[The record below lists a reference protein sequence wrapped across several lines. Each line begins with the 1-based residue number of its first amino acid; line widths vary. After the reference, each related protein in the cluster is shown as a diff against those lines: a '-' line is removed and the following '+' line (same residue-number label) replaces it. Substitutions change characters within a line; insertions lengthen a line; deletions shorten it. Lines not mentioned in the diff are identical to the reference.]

1 MSMKVCVFSTKPYD
15 RTYLDAANREA
26 GHELCYLEA
35 PLRAETAVL
44 ASDAQAVCAFVNDT
58 LDRTVLE
65 KLATQD
71 IKLVALRCAGF
82 NNVDLEAAQALGIT
96 IARVPA
102 YSPHAVAEHTLALV
116 LSLNRRIHKA
126 HNRVRENNFNLDGLI
141 GFDLNGKTV
150 GIIGTG
156 QIGAITAG
164 IFQGFNCRVIA
175 YDVEPNPDCEARGI
189 DYVDLDTLFAQSDI
203 ISLHC
208 PLTPETRHL
217 IDASAIAKMKS
228 SVMIVNT
235 SRGAVIDTRAVLD
248 ALKKRR
254 IGALALD
261 VYEEEGDLFF
271 RDLSGDILSDDVFA
285 RLLTFPNVLITG
297 HQAFFT
303 HEALTNIAETT
314 LGNVTS
320 FEKTGEADHTVSVE
334 KVV

>member
-1 MSMKVCVFSTKPYD
+1 MKLCVFSTKPYD
-15 RTYLDAANREA
+15 RTYFDAANRA
-26 GHELCYLEA
+26 GEHELVYLEA
-35 PLRAETAVL
+35 PLRPETAVL
-44 ASDAQAVCAFVNDT
+44 ARGAQAVCAFVNDT
-58 LDRTVLE
+58 LDRAVLE
-65 KLATQD
+65 QLAAEEV
-71 IKLVALRCAGF
+71 KLVALRSAGF
-82 NNVDLEAAQALGIT
+82 NHVDLEAAQELGIT
-96 IARVPA
+96 VARVPA

-116 LSLNRRIHKA
+116 LALNRRIHKA

-141 GFDLNGKTV
+141 GFDLNEKTV

-156 QIGAITAG
+156 QIGDITAA

-175 YDVEPNPDCEARGI
+175 HDVKPNPDCEARGI
-189 DYVDLDTLFAQSDI
+189 AYVDLDTLFAQSDI

-217 IDASAIAKMKS
+217 IDAKALRKMKPN
-228 SVMIVNT
+228 VMIVNT
-235 SRGAVIDTRAVLD
+235 SRGAVIDTPAVLD
-248 ALKKRR
+248 ALKDGR
-254 IGALALD
+254 IGSLALD

-271 RDLSGDILSDDVFA
+271 RDLSNDILSDDVFA

-314 LGNVTS
+314 IGNVTS
-320 FEKTGEADHTVSVE
+320 FEKTGKAQHTVSVE

>member
-1 MSMKVCVFSTKPYD
+1 MKIGFFSTKPYD
-15 RTYLDAANREA
+15 RTYFDAANREA
-26 GHELCYLEA
+26 GHELSYFEA

-44 ASDAQAVCAFVNDT
+44 AGDAQAVCAFVNDT
-58 LDRTVLE
+58 LDRAVLE
-65 KLATQD
+65 KLADQG
-71 IKLVALRCAGF
+71 IRLVTLRSAGF
-82 NNVDLEAAQALGIT
+82 NHVDLEAAEALGIT
-96 IARVPA
+96 VARVPA

-116 LSLNRRIHKA
+116 LALNRRIHKA

-141 GFDLNGKTV
+141 GFDLNEKTV

-175 YDVEPNPDCEARGI
+175 YDVAPDPDCEARGI
-189 DYVDLDTLFAQSDI
+189 AYVDLDTLFAQSDI

-208 PLTPETRHL
+208 PLTPQTRHL
-217 IDASAIAKMKS
+217 IGTEAIAKMKPG
-228 SVMIVNT
+228 VMIANT
-235 SRGAVIDTRAVLD
+235 SRGAVIDTPAVLE
-248 ALKKRR
+248 ALKDGR

-271 RDLSGDILSDDVFA
+271 RDLSNDILSDDVFA

-320 FEKTGEADHTVSVE
+320 FEKTGAAEHTVSVE
-334 KVV
+334 NVV

>member
-1 MSMKVCVFSTKPYD
+1 MKLCVFSTKPYD
-15 RTYLDAANREA
+15 RTYLDAANRA
-26 GHELCYLEA
+26 GSHELVYLEA
-35 PLRAETAVL
+35 PLRPETAVL
-44 ASDAQAVCAFVNDT
+44 ARGAQGVCAFVNDT

-65 KLATQD
+65 QLAAD
-71 IKLVALRCAGF
+71 EIRLVALRCAGF
-82 NNVDLEAAQALGIT
+82 NNVDLEAAQELGIT
-96 IARVPA
+96 VARVPA

-116 LSLNRRIHKA
+116 LALNRRIHKA

-141 GFDLNGKTV
+141 GFDLNEKTV
-150 GIIGTG
+150 GIVGTG
-156 QIGAITAG
+156 QIGAITAA

-175 YDVEPNPDCEARGI
+175 YDVALNPDCEARGI
-189 DYVDLDTLFAQSDI
+189 AYVDLDTLFAESDI

-208 PLTPETRHL
+208 PLTPDTRHL
-217 IDASAIAKMKS
+217 IDADAIARMKS

-248 ALKKRR
+248 ALKNGR
-254 IGALALD
+254 IGSLALD

-271 RDLSGDILSDDVFA
+271 RDLSNDILSDDVFA

-303 HEALTNIAETT
+303 HEALTNIADTT
-314 LGNVTS
+314 IGNVTS
-320 FEKTGEADHTVSVE
+320 FEKTGEAEHTVSVE

>member
-1 MSMKVCVFSTKPYD
+1 MKVCVFSTKPYD

-26 GHELCYLEA
+26 RHELCYLEA
-35 PLRAETAVL
+35 PLRTETAVL

-58 LDRTVLE
+58 LDRNVLE
-65 KLATQD
+65 KLAAQD

-82 NNVDLEAAQALGIT
+82 NHVDLEAAQALGIT
-96 IARVPA
+96 VARVPA

-141 GFDLNGKTV
+141 GFDLNEKTV

-156 QIGAITAG
+156 QIGAITAA

-175 YDVEPNPDCEARGI
+175 HDVAPNPDCEARGI
-189 DYVDLDTLFAQSDI
+189 SYVDLDTLFAQSDI

-217 IDASAIAKMKS
+217 INADAIARMKS

-235 SRGAVIDTRAVLD
+235 SRGAVIDTKAVID
-248 ALKKRR
+248 ALKQGR

-271 RDLSGDILSDDVFA
+271 RDLSSDILSDDVFA

-314 LGNVTS
+314 IGNITS
-320 FEKTGEADHTVSVE
+320 FGETGEAEHTVSVE

>member
-1 MSMKVCVFSTKPYD
+1 MKIGFFSTKPYD
-15 RTYLDAANREA
+15 RTYFDAANREA
-26 GHELCYLEA
+26 GHELSYFEA

-44 ASDAQAVCAFVNDT
+44 AGDAQAVCAFVNDT
-58 LDRTVLE
+58 LDRAVLE
-65 KLATQD
+65 KLADQG
-71 IKLVALRCAGF
+71 IRLVTLRSAGF
-82 NNVDLEAAQALGIT
+82 NHVDLEAAEALGIT
-96 IARVPA
+96 VARVPA

-116 LSLNRRIHKA
+116 LALNRRIHKA

-141 GFDLNGKTV
+141 GFDLNEKTV

-175 YDVEPNPDCEARGI
+175 YDVAPDPDCEARGI
-189 DYVDLDTLFAQSDI
+189 AYVDLDTLFAQSDI

-208 PLTPETRHL
+208 PLTPQTRHL
-217 IDASAIAKMKS
+217 VGTEAIAKMKPG
-228 SVMIVNT
+228 VMIANT
-235 SRGAVIDTRAVLD
+235 SRGAVIDTPAVLE
-248 ALKKRR
+248 ALKDGR

-271 RDLSGDILSDDVFA
+271 RDLSNDILSDDVFA

-320 FEKTGEADHTVSVE
+320 FEKTGAAEHTVSVE
-334 KVV
+334 NVV

>member
-1 MSMKVCVFSTKPYD
+1 MKIGFFSTKPYD
-15 RTYLDAANREA
+15 RTYFDAANREA
-26 GHELCYLEA
+26 GHELSYFEA

-44 ASDAQAVCAFVNDT
+44 AGDAQAVCAFVNDT
-58 LDRTVLE
+58 LDRAVLE
-65 KLATQD
+65 KLAEQD
-71 IKLVALRCAGF
+71 IRLVTLRSAGF
-82 NNVDLEAAQALGIT
+82 NHVDLEAAEALGIT
-96 IARVPA
+96 VARVPA

-116 LSLNRRIHKA
+116 LALNRRIHKA

-141 GFDLNGKTV
+141 GFDLNEKTV

-156 QIGAITAG
+156 QIGAITAA

-175 YDVEPNPDCEARGI
+175 HDVAPNPDCEARGI
-189 DYVDLDTLFAQSDI
+189 AYVDLDTLFAQSDI

-208 PLTPETRHL
+208 PLTPQTRHL
-217 IDASAIAKMKS
+217 IGTEAIAKMKPG
-228 SVMIVNT
+228 VMIANT
-235 SRGAVIDTRAVLD
+235 SRGAVIDTPAVLE
-248 ALKKRR
+248 ALKDGK
-254 IGALALD
+254 IGSLALD

-271 RDLSGDILSDDVFA
+271 RDLSNDILSDDVFA

-320 FEKTGEADHTVSVE
+320 FEKTGEAEHTVSVE
-334 KVV
+334 NVV